1 MMDASFM
8 DHKFNHPEDLNPL
21 AVEAV
26 LFDVGGTL
34 IKPWP
39 SIGHIYAEVAEN
51 SGWKSLDI
59 DRLNEQFNA
68 AWKAKADFHY
78 SPEHWQGI
86 VIESFKGMVS
96 GEDCVELFASL
107 YERFEAPDV
116 WKVFDDVMPAL
127 DDLASRGFRLGIV
140 SNWDTRLKPLLEKL
154 KLDGFFEF
162 VSVSCDI
169 GFTKPSP
176 VIFEHTIGKFGLPPE
191 RMLHV
196 GDQVDEDVK
205 GAQDA
210 GLHSLLIDRNAQS
223 GPGVINQLTELSQR
237 ITEAWS

>member
-1 MMDASFM
+1 MDASFM
-8 DHKFNHPEDLNPL
+8 DHKLKYPDDLNPL

-39 SIGHIYAEVAEN
+39 SIGHIYAEVAED

-59 DRLNEQFNA
+59 DRLNQQFA
-68 AWKAKADFHY
+68 EAWKAKADFHY
-78 SPEHWQGI
+78 SPEHWEDM
-86 VIESFKGMVS
+86 VIDTYKGLVS
-96 GEDCVELFASL
+96 AEDCKAFFPKL

-116 WKVFDDVMPAL
+116 WEIYDDVLPAL
-127 DDLASRGFRLGIV
+127 DDLASRGFSLGIV
-140 SNWDTRLKPLLEKL
+140 SNWDTRLKPLLKHL
-154 KLDGFFEF
+154 KLDGFFDV

-196 GDQVDEDVK
+196 GDLVDEDVK
-205 GAQDA
+205 GAQGA
-210 GLHSLLIDRNAQS
+210 GMHSLLIDRNTQS
-223 GPGVINQLTELSQR
+223 GLGVINQLTELSQR

>member
-1 MMDASFM
+1 M
-8 DHKFNHPEDLNPL
+8 DHTIHHSEDLQPL
-21 AVEAV
+21 SVEAV

-39 SIGHIYAEVAEN
+39 SVGHIYAEVAES

-59 DRLNEQFNA
+59 ERLNQQFGA
-68 AWKAKADFHY
+68 AWKAKAEFHY
-78 SPEHWQGI
+78 SPEHWQEV
-86 VIESFKGMVS
+86 VIETFKDMVPREAC
-96 GEDCVELFASL
+96 GDFFPLL
-107 YERFEAPDV
+107 YQRFEEADA
-116 WKVFDDVMPAL
+116 WKIHEDVMPAL

-140 SNWDTRLKPLLEKL
+140 SNWDTRLKPLLKQL
-154 KLDGFFEF
+154 KLDGFFDF
-162 VSVSCDI
+162 TSVSCDI

-196 GDQVDEDVK
+196 GDQLDEDVN
-205 GAQDA
+205 GAKDA
-210 GLHSLLIDRNAQS
+210 GLHSLLIDRKAQN
-223 GPGVINQLTELSQR
+223 GPGVINRLTELSQR